1 MFRLTESYK
10 QDNHPFN
17 GLSIDQLP
25 VIKSIDLQQFYTV
38 ASAYVHRKGISD
50 DGKEWEYGTI
60 NGCFAYY
67 SMDGTI
73 VILDKPPGDFI
84 GHDLFGDV
92 LILVGYD
99 GAFFYNVK
107 TLERGGVTN

>member
-1 MFRLTESYK
+1 MYIEKEYRMMYYK
-10 QDNHPFN
+10 WVFC
-17 GLSIDQLP
+17 LFYSI
-25 VIKSIDLQQFYTV
+25 
-38 ASAYVHRKGISD
+38 
-50 DGKEWEYGTI
+50 
-60 NGCFAYY
+60 
-67 SMDGTI
+67 DGTI